1 MATEKKTRGREAFQ
15 RFTLSQRIEHI
26 ILVVAF
32 TGLAL
37 TGLPQKF
44 ALQPWAET
52 MIAFM
57 GGIERVRIIHRVMA
71 AVLMLETI
79 YHGGVVTYKLY
90 VLRQPPY
97 MLPSFQDVRDMI
109 YIIAYNLGL
118 RDERPKMGRFN
129 FEEKMEYWAVVWGLA
144 IMGVTG
150 FMMWNPI
157 TTTHLLPGQ
166 VVPAAKSAHGNEAL
180 LAVLAIIIWHMY
192 NEHISH
198 FNTSIFTGKIDRETM
213 EKKHAL
219 ELEVI
224 ESGRVPPP
232 PPPEVYRKRMRVF
245 VPFAVV
251 MTILLLAG
259 VVWFITFEQTA
270 IATIPPPP

>member
-129 FEEKMEYWAVVWGLA
+129 FE
-144 IMGVTG
+144 
-150 FMMWNPI
+150 
-157 TTTHLLPGQ
+157 
-166 VVPAAKSAHGNEAL
+166 
-180 LAVLAIIIWHMY
+180 
-192 NEHISH
+192 
-198 FNTSIFTGKIDRETM
+198 
-213 EKKHAL
+213 
-219 ELEVI
+219 
-224 ESGRVPPP
+224 
-232 PPPEVYRKRMRVF
+232 
-245 VPFAVV
+245 
-251 MTILLLAG
+251 
-259 VVWFITFEQTA
+259 
-270 IATIPPPP
+270 